1 MQSSHKQ
8 SKDKK
13 VDHGFCKQLVKMRTM
28 LLQGHWYSLWFC
40 FLNQLTILQS
50 YLLLDVWLNAALGL
64 MIMSV
69 IFFGRRKQIADLA
82 GLNEEL
88 DG

>member
-1 MQSSHKQ
+1 MQPSHKQ

-13 VDHGFCKQLVKMRTM
+13 VDHGFCKQLVKKMRTM

-40 FLNQLTILQS
+40 FLNQLTI
-50 YLLLDVWLNAALGL
+50 
-64 MIMSV
+64 
-69 IFFGRRKQIADLA
+69 FFGRRKQIADLA